1 MNRLSKATAG
11 LAAAM
16 AAALL
21 LLALL
26 AAPASAA
33 VSSTDTRN
41 TRYCEIFTIFLTP
54 SPVARINNTY
64 GLNRCPKSW
73 WSSLDTSALAAEA
86 DADLVLLNGP
96 RYWTFDRVTVT
107 DPGPIVELAGR
118 RLREVATIDLAK
130 VGLAPPPPFTP
141 VEITRGTR
149 FVFAAHRPIFRLT
162 DPDGRRYVMQS
173 YSRIVDPKL
182 RYRDLRAIGDRISLP
197 DGWTYDV
204 RRLRHRLVLRATG
217 RATIVQ
223 DGLKNTYQRL
233 PRAGRQPDSGP
244 AAA

>member
-1 MNRLSKATAG
+1 MKRTTATILAG
-11 LAAAM
+11 LAA
-16 AAALL
+16 LL
-21 LLALL
+21 LT
-26 AAPASAA
+26 APANAA
-33 VSSTDTRN
+33 ISTTGMRN
-41 TRYCEIFTIFLTP
+41 TRYCEIFTVFLAP

-64 GLNRCPKSW
+64 GLNRCPKRW
-73 WSSLDTSALAAEA
+73 WSSLDPGALATEA
-86 DADLVLLNGP
+86 GADLVLLNGP

-107 DPGPIVELAGR
+107 DPGPIVKLAGK

-149 FVFAAHRPIFRLT
+149 FVFAAHRPAFRLT
-162 DPDGRRYVMQS
+162 GPDGRRYVMQS
-173 YSRIVDPKL
+173 YSRIVDPRL
-182 RYRDLRAIGDRISLP
+182 GYRDLRTIGDRISLP

-204 RRLRHRLVLRATG
+204 HRLRHRLVLRANG

-233 PRAGRQPDSGP
+233 PRSGR
-244 AAA
+244 